1 MASHGTSVS
10 DTSVVATDCRVEQ
23 DTRASDGVSPVMASD
38 HQQMEAVADVNLAS
52 RIVFD
57 RYNIC
62 QVERRTCQ
70 HITVHLHWTAQ
81 WTLACVDSCPIRL
94 ADESIVG

>member
-1 MASHGTSVS
+1 M
-10 DTSVVATDCRVEQ
+10 ATDGLVEQ

-62 QVERRTCQ
+62 QVN
-70 HITVHLHWTAQ
+70 HKPANIYIPVHLHWTAQ
-81 WTLACVDSCPIRL
+81 GTMLACVECDRRMLTI
-94 ADESIVG
+94 E